1 MAQVARYQP
10 QRLFAEHE
18 AVKTFHG
25 LDPLTGLPV
34 LIYKFALRPTVKV
47 GELKSEAIPAILTS
61 SFENGRGQ
69 LVVAYARGYEP
80 LRESVQAHEV
90 VGLLRD
96 SAAALYDAARSSI
109 IHGDLR
115 PERFLKANGHVMVE
129 GYGVPWAAWNAVS
142 EFSAPE
148 RIGGASAPSDVFSW
162 ARSVQFLAGKH
173 LPGEVRGLLE
183 ACLDADPKKR
193 PNAEVIYK
201 QIVEPPK
208 VVEKASPFDNLDF
221 SKSEGERFA
230 QNPFTLGQPALQR
243 EERVASENTEG
254 TFTPRRASRKVTAYQ
269 ERSQP
274 SQARPTETKP
284 DAAADD
290 PFGFGSVDERP
301 LHRGSR
307 GRRAILLTALLIG
320 LLVLGALALFNRNVI
335 GAALGIGTL
344 TDTVNTGI
352 ETSVGTDG
360 GIGSSIS
367 AALVGLTNLVTGAD
381 TTQSGSYL
389 VNVEVVPANVRAELF
404 VVESPAG
411 SSLPLER
418 PVSVVPGSA
427 VLDRTGV
434 WRLQAQVEGRR
445 SEVKEVRVPDE
456 RSVVFN
462 VPWVPAAAQ
471 NAEGGTRALQP
482 LPPPP

>member
-61 SFENGRGQ
+61 SFEGGRGQ

-80 LRESVQAHEV
+80 LRESVQPHEV
-90 VGLLRD
+90 AGLLRD
-96 SAAALYDAARSSI
+96 SAAALYDAARASI

-129 GYGVPWAAWNAVS
+129 GYGVPWAAWHAVS

-162 ARSVQFLAGKH
+162 ARSVQFLTGKH

-208 VVEKASPFDNLDF
+208 QVVEKASPFDNLDF
-221 SKSEGERFA
+221 SKAEGEGFA
-230 QNPFTLGQPALQR
+230 QNPFALNQSSTQQ
-243 EERVASENTEG
+243 ESAQAAENVEG

-269 ERSQP
+269 ERPQS
-274 SQARPTETKP
+274 SQARPTETDP
-284 DAAADD
+284 DAVADD
-290 PFGFGSVDERP
+290 PFDFGVIDERP

-307 GRRAILLTALLIG
+307 GRRAVLLTALLIG

-335 GAALGIGTL
+335 GEALGMGTV
-344 TDTVNTGI
+344 TDTANV
-352 ETSVGTDG
+352 EASSEG
-360 GIGSSIS
+360 GIGSNIS
-367 AALVGLTNLVTGAD
+367 AALAGLTNLVTGTG
-381 TTQSGSYL
+381 TTQSGTYL
-389 VNVEVVPANVRAELF
+389 INVEVVPANARAELF
-404 VVESPAG
+404 IVEGPAG

-434 WRLQAQVEGRR
+434 WRLQAQVGGRR

-456 RSVVFN
+456 RNVIFN
-462 VPWVPAAAQ
+462 VPWVPTAAAQ
-471 NAEGGTRALQP
+471 NAESENDARALQP
-482 LPPPP
+482 VPPPP